1 MADSD
6 AQKGRTLEIHA
17 GMADQT
23 SRRLQFLLGEN
34 NEAAIP
40 EQRGISPLACGI
52 VAAGEVVG
60 KATDDP
66 NHPHDAMFSKLKW
79 LTAVPKRSDTLKY
92 MPVSQIKKVT
102 GRNFWWAKTLKY
114 PYLDREE
121 SNNLLEELKKV
132 LA

>member
-1 MADSD
+1 
-6 AQKGRTLEIHA
+6 
-17 GMADQT
+17 
-23 SRRLQFLLGEN
+23 
-34 NEAAIP
+34 
-40 EQRGISPLACGI
+40 
-52 VAAGEVVG
+52 
-60 KATDDP
+60 
-66 NHPHDAMFSKLKW
+66 
-79 LTAVPKRSDTLKY
+79 